1 MIRFGL
7 HLCLVIFL
15 AGDGLTQTRPPKSPV
30 KARAKVDSQ
39 SGPKTSRAAVSKQR
53 PRLSKRQVRQALAFA
68 RSHHPELAKLI
79 GRLRSVEDRTA
90 YDKAIAELLKTAQRL
105 ESLKESNLERYG
117 MMLELW
123 KLESQARL
131 MVARSMMKPDP
142 KRDAKLRETLRK
154 RAELRR
160 IMLLADIKRSQARIE
175 RIESQ
180 LKSLENLDAAT
191 DRELQRLKRSARIA
205 ATRTKGRSGKKPKTV
220 VPVKAGTRKPG
231 KPSKTTDKTTVK
243 TKDDSKP

>member
-15 AGDGLTQTRPPKSPV
+15 AGDGLAQTRPSRSPV

-39 SGPKTSRAAVSKQR
+39 SGPKTPRAAVSKQR

-79 GRLRSVEDRTA
+79 ERLRSVQDRTA
-90 YDKAIAELLKTAQRL
+90 YDKAVAELSKTAQRL

-142 KRDAKLRETLRK
+142 KRDAQLRETLRK

-160 IMLLADIKRSQARIE
+160 ILLLADIKRSQARIE

-180 LKSLENLDAAT
+180 LKALENLDAAT
-191 DRELQRLKRSARIA
+191 DRELQRLKRSARMVV
-205 ATRTKGRSGKKPKTV
+205 TRAKGRSGKQSKTV
-220 VPVKAGTRKPG
+220 APVKAGTG
-231 KPSKTTDKTTVK
+231 KPSKKRVKTTVK
-243 TKDDSKP
+243 TKGDSKP

>member
-1 MIRFGL
+1 MIRLGL
-7 HLCLVIFL
+7 HLCLVILL
-15 AGDGLTQTRPPKSPV
+15 AGDGLTQTRPSKSPV
-30 KARAKVDSQ
+30 KAGAKVDSQ
-39 SGPKTSRAAVSKQR
+39 TGPKTSRAAVSKQR
-53 PRLSKRQVRQALAFA
+53 LGLSKRHVRQALAFA

-79 GRLRSVEDRTA
+79 ERLRSVQDRTA
-90 YDKAIAELLKTAQRL
+90 YDKAIAELSKTAQRL

-160 IMLLADIKRSQARIE
+160 IMLLVDIKRSQARIE

-205 ATRTKGRSGKKPKTV
+205 ASSTKGRSGKQPKTV
-220 VPVKAGTRKPG
+220 VPVKAGTGRRG
-231 KPSKTTDKTTVK
+231 KPSKTTGKTTVK
-243 TKDDSKP
+243 TKDNSKP